1 MYHGIACIFQ
11 ELWYNP
17 SHTNDGRT
25 SLPSGKLYDQYTNIC
40 KELRKF
46 GLRESRRGVKR
57 PGEDIACDGSEDLA
71 RLLPCALSN
80 EDVEER
86 LQFLQTEL
94 NDWETI
100 NRYWQETVRHR
111 QAKLRSDAAYE
122 ATYEYVNT
130 YPVLKQPEGYKLL
143 QSDFRQLFPQAY
155 GRIASHWEPFA
166 EKVKEQLS
174 IENIS
179 IPARCSDAELLHLFA
194 RLVTT
199 VPLKVPKGKAWKPSR
214 KDILDG
220 FLCYAKTDDLIKHCD
235 GLEERYRARG
245 LTVQPFPMIIGESL
259 ANIHTHYFVI
269 DKTPITLPTTRDL
282 FAATFY
288 AYHSLYCR
296 YPLQSARLWVIVEKA
311 LFGME
316 EVKDPQSQAISK
328 IPEVK
333 RLISVLRV

>member
-17 SHTNDGRT
+17 SRTSDGRT

-57 PGEDIACDGSEDLA
+57 PGEDISCDGSEDLA

-130 YPVLKQPEGYKLL
+130 YPVLKQPEGY
-143 QSDFRQLFPQAY
+143 
-155 GRIASHWEPFA
+155 
-166 EKVKEQLS
+166 
-174 IENIS
+174 
-179 IPARCSDAELLHLFA
+179 
-194 RLVTT
+194 
-199 VPLKVPKGKAWKPSR
+199 
-214 KDILDG
+214 
-220 FLCYAKTDDLIKHCD
+220 
-235 GLEERYRARG
+235 
-245 LTVQPFPMIIGESL
+245 
-259 ANIHTHYFVI
+259 
-269 DKTPITLPTTRDL
+269 
-282 FAATFY
+282 
-288 AYHSLYCR
+288 
-296 YPLQSARLWVIVEKA
+296 PLQSARLWVIVEKA

-316 EVKDPQSQAISK
+316 E
-328 IPEVK
+328 K
-333 RLISVLRV
+333 RKMGSGKGQRERVPTTAPLEASGGYRLRL